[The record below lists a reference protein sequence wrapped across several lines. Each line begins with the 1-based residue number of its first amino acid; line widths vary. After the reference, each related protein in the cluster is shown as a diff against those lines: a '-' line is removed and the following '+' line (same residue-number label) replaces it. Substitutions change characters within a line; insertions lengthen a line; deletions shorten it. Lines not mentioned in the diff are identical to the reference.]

1 MMRIL
6 KHSLI
11 LLYLPFALLIT
22 PTSQATNESDIFTQR
37 IKNDRWD
44 IAAYISLIQN
54 ASNSSRF
61 DIAVTY
67 QKKALRYA
75 KRNGD
80 IVTLRTLG
88 IEANAGLKK
97 LDKAEAEYK
106 RAMRVKGAK
115 DDVELHIA
123 MSHAYL
129 KFKNIDQAKIA
140 VTAAL
145 IANSQS
151 SKALTLLS
159 RLLTIEEAILKTR
172 NNVAFEASV
181 SRELVAGLLINELQI
196 DQFINPSPM
205 NNQGVSSDQGLRD
218 YADST
223 FKREIHLIHTLGIRS
238 FRIQNGA
245 FRPEENFSRQD
256 LALLAEDILDLT
268 TGINKTLY
276 IGVPSPYSDLSAD
289 HTAFNAF
296 LNAITRG
303 VIQGEI
309 NGKITP
315 KANVSGAETLLALLR
330 LKQLVKTNDLN
341 TI

>member
-1 MMRIL
+1 MLIL
-6 KHSLI
+6 KDSFI
-11 LLYLPFALLIT
+11 LLYLTFSLLM
-22 PTSQATNESDIFTQR
+22 PHASQASSAADNFKQR
-37 IKNDRWD
+37 IKNDRRD
-44 IAAYISLIQN
+44 IDAYVSLIKNQ
-54 ASNSSRF
+54 SNGTKF
-61 DIAVTY
+61 DMAITY

-75 KRNGD
+75 RQNRD
-80 IVTLRTLG
+80 ILTLRTLG
-88 IEANAGLKK
+88 IEANAGLGK

-106 RAMRVKGAK
+106 RAMRIKGAK
-115 DDVELHIA
+115 DDVELHMA

-129 KFKNIDQAKIA
+129 KFKNVDQAKIA
-140 VTAAL
+140 VAEAL

-159 RLLTIEEAILKTR
+159 RLLTMEEAILTTR
-172 NNVAFEASV
+172 NNVAFKATV
-181 SRELVAGLLINELQI
+181 SRELVAGLLINELQL

-205 NNQGVSSDQGLRD
+205 NNQGISSDQGLRD

-223 FKREIHLIHTLGIRS
+223 YKKEILLLHTLGIRS

-245 FRPEENFSRQD
+245 FRPNEDFSRQD

-276 IGVPSPYSDLSAD
+276 IGISSPYSDLSAD
-289 HTAFNAF
+289 DTAFNAF

-309 NGKITP
+309 NGSITP
-315 KANVSGAETLLALLR
+315 KAHVSGAETLLALLQ
-330 LKQLVKTNDLN
+330 LKQLLMTNNLN